1 MSFFEELKRRNVIR
15 VGIAYVVIAWLI
27 AQVADLALGNFEAP
41 GWVIKTILLV
51 LALGLPVA
59 VFFAWA
65 FELTPEG
72 IKKESDVDRRESI
85 TPKTGRKLDRV
96 IIGVLVLAVAYFAVD
111 KFLLRSSDRAPVAH
125 QAETTA
131 PAALQTETTAPAEAT
146 APTEKSIA
154 VLPFVNMSADPDN
167 EYFADG
173 LSEELL
179 NQLAQIPELMVVG
192 RTSSFSFKGKNEDL
206 RSIGTTLGVAHVLEG
221 SVRRQAEKVR
231 ITTQLI
237 RVSDGFHLW
246 SETYDRTLEN
256 VFAIQ
261 DDIAASV
268 ARALRL
274 VLDDEARNA
283 MQAVGVRNVDAF
295 VAYQKGYDLY
305 QKAHGD
311 APTLATLAE
320 AHREFE
326 RAIELVPEFGAA
338 WWTMTDY
345 YAHVLVDQK
354 FSRDEREQ
362 ALTDLRIV
370 LDAAKKH
377 TKDPTRRAFIA
388 LEQVLFSDDWTTLV
402 DRIEAMLSAP
412 GCPTPVWTELIQIL
426 GYGEALAPMW
436 ERSMRCEPLSFIG
449 WGNRGSADIL
459 SGKLQS
465 GLDYIL
471 AARSRFGVHP
481 SISHWH
487 QRALL
492 GLGRFEEAAALAPE
506 IIEEPDFYGW
516 SAEVMP
522 LAAQGKIDE
531 ARAALARWKQ
541 SYGDAGDLA
550 GAAVLGDR
558 EEANRLAAQL
568 DAEPAGPFLVLITAH
583 ECFCG
588 SPFDLDATPNFKA
601 RLKEAGIEWNPR
613 SIIDFPAKD
622 W

>member
-15 VGIAYVVIAWLI
+15 VGIAYVVTAWLI
-27 AQVADLALGNFEAP
+27 AQVADLALDNFEAP

-96 IIGVLVLAVAYFAVD
+96 IIGVLVLSVAYFAVD
-111 KFLLRSSDRAPVAH
+111 KFLLRSSDRAPVAQ

-131 PAALQTETTAPAEAT
+131 PAALQTETTAPDKAT
-146 APTEKSIA
+146 APAEKSIA

-192 RTSSFSFKGKNEDL
+192 RTSSFSFKGKNADL
-206 RSIGTTLGVAHVLEG
+206 RNIGTTLGVAHVLEG
-221 SVRRQAEKVR
+221 SVRRQADKVR
-231 ITTQLI
+231 IMTQLI

-320 AHREFE
+320 AQGEFE
-326 RAIELVPEFGAA
+326 RAIRTSSYPAA
-338 WWTMTDY
+338 
-345 YAHVLVDQK
+345 
-354 FSRDEREQ
+354 
-362 ALTDLRIV
+362 
-370 LDAAKKH
+370 
-377 TKDPTRRAFIA
+377 
-388 LEQVLFSDDWTTLV
+388 
-402 DRIEAMLSAP
+402 SA
-412 GCPTPVWTELIQIL
+412 
-426 GYGEALAPMW
+426 
-436 ERSMRCEPLSFIG
+436 
-449 WGNRGSADIL
+449 
-459 SGKLQS
+459 
-465 GLDYIL
+465 
-471 AARSRFGVHP
+471 
-481 SISHWH
+481 
-487 QRALL
+487 
-492 GLGRFEEAAALAPE
+492 
-506 IIEEPDFYGW
+506 
-516 SAEVMP
+516 
-522 LAAQGKIDE
+522 
-531 ARAALARWKQ
+531 
-541 SYGDAGDLA
+541 
-550 GAAVLGDR
+550 
-558 EEANRLAAQL
+558 
-568 DAEPAGPFLVLITAH
+568 
-583 ECFCG
+583 
-588 SPFDLDATPNFKA
+588 
-601 RLKEAGIEWNPR
+601 
-613 SIIDFPAKD
+613 
-622 W
+622 